1 MNKLVDCS
9 KVYVDTS
16 LLSTKDNEFYG
27 VFANEDIKN
36 GELVECG
43 LMRRLSDND
52 NKNFDGMKNP
62 YVFTWSDDNPNYTWS
77 FASGCA
83 TFYNTS
89 LEENANTKIIR
100 DFNKDKYDIIAT
112 KDIKKGEELTHTY
125 KSLKWRTTFTELY
138 DNLKT

>member
-9 KVYVDTS
+9 RVYVDTS

-43 LMRRLSDND
+43 LMKRLSDND
-52 NKNFDGMKNP
+52 NKIFDGMKNP
-62 YVFTWSDDNPNYTWS
+62 YVFTWSDDNPNYTWA

-83 TFYNTS
+83 TFYNTN
-89 LEENANTKIIR
+89 LEEHANTKIIR

-112 KDIKKGEELTHTY
+112 RDIKRGEELTHTY

-138 DNLKT
+138 DKLNT